1 MLLDKS
7 KYNSF
12 YNKNKFNKMRKIL
25 SVFTLIAILLV
36 GVVTT
41 NAQSN
46 GIRTGQ
52 TRTGSYVIMINEM
65 TVPYD
70 VSNNGQHVAI
80 QGFDEGSS
88 YYWSA
93 TSGLVPISGIVF
105 SVSDDG
111 KVAGTFQNNG
121 VYTSGYWTPSTQT
134 WTALPTNP
142 AYPTAIFPE
151 EYNSMGCMNNAGD
164 VYVVK
169 HIDAQ
174 YNMFPFKYT
183 VANGFQA
190 MPYGTYQGGR
200 GNAISDD
207 GSVVAGVLVDEN
219 GFWLPAFWVDNQLTP
234 LEPLF
239 GEAMAV
245 SANGRYVAG
254 YSEEAPAPKA
264 FIYDRVNET
273 MSYVPDLSGSTDG
286 LHATCVTNDGD
297 VFGFINS
304 FPPFF
309 RSAFACF
316 RGSYL
321 SFNDYL
327 LMRGFTA
334 AATWTIQAVYSVSAD
349 GNTFVGA
356 ASEGDENSFTFIIT
370 LDPLAECDGPENLTA
385 TIDEVEYSTI
395 NLSWDAPA
403 DPTGVTYDVYGSI
416 FDSVPLATG
425 ITATQYAVT
434 NCDLG
439 QKSFVVKAVWPD
451 GCVSAPSNSASVIV
465 NPCLAVEMCNIT
477 FVLNDIYADGWNGA
491 AIKVSTAQGM
501 EYLVEF
507 KEQIGTKTV
516 ELPSCSDDLTFEWV
530 PGEWDAECSFTIYF
544 GDSLLYTSSIEM
556 TQEIENNEFLTYT
569 LVCPNTT
576 GIEVYEEN
584 NVQIYPNPADNYINI
599 VAESI
604 NSVSIFNSLGQVVE
618 TINTNGNQV
627 VVNTTKY
634 NSGIY
639 FVRVVANGTPIT
651 QKIIVR

>member
-1 MLLDKS
+1 
-7 KYNSF
+7 
-12 YNKNKFNKMRKIL
+12 MRKIL

-41 NAQSN
+41 NAQPN

-52 TRTGSYVIMINEM
+52 TRTGSYVIMLQEM
-65 TVPYD
+65 AVPYD
-70 VSNNGQHVAI
+70 VSNNGQHVVI
-80 QGFDEGSS
+80 QSFEAGLS

-93 TSGLVPISGIVF
+93 TGGLDTLFGLAY

-111 KVAGTFQNNG
+111 KVAGTFNYNG
-121 VYTSGYWTPSTQT
+121 LNTAGYWLPSTQT
-134 WTALPTNP
+134 WTALPINP
-142 AYPTAIFPE
+142 AFPTNGLPD
-151 EYNSMGCMNNAGD
+151 EYNGMWCMNNSGD
-164 VYVVK
+164 KYVVM
-169 HIDAQ
+169 HIDEN
-174 YNMFPFKYT
+174 YVSYPYTYT
-183 VANGFQA
+183 VDNGFQA
-190 MPYGTYQGGR
+190 LPCTPYPGGGR

-207 GSVVAGVLVDEN
+207 GNIIAGFVVTES
-219 GFWLPAFWVDNQLTP
+219 GFWAPAFWNNYQLHAMND
-234 LEPLF
+234 LS
-239 GEAMAV
+239 GEATAV

-254 YSEEAPAPKA
+254 YAEAIPATQA
-264 FIYDRVNET
+264 FVYDRVTET
-273 MSYVPDLSGSTDG
+273 TFYVPDMSGSADG

-309 RSAFACF
+309 RTAFACF
-316 RGSYL
+316 RGNYL

-385 TIDEVEYSTI
+385 TIDEVEYSTV

-530 PGEWDAECSFTIYF
+530 PGEWDSECSFTIYF
-544 GDSLLYTSSIEM
+544 GDSLLYTSSLEM

-584 NVQIYPNPADNYINI
+584 NVQIYPNPADNHIN
-599 VAESI
+599 VAAENIEMVSVY
-604 NSVSIFNSLGQVVE
+604 NSVGQLVE
-618 TINTNGNQV
+618 TINANGNQV
-627 VVNTTKY
+627 VVNTAKY

-639 FVRVVANGTPIT
+639 FVRVVANGTSIT

>member
-1 MLLDKS
+1 
-7 KYNSF
+7 
-12 YNKNKFNKMRKIL
+12 MRKIL

-80 QGFDEGSS
+80 QGFEEGSS

-134 WTALPTNP
+134 WTALPINP

-273 MSYVPDLSGSTDG
+273 MTYVPDLSGYTDG

-309 RSAFACF
+309 RTAFACV
-316 RGSYL
+316 RGTYL
-321 SFNDYL
+321 SFSDYL
-327 LMRGFTA
+327 LMRGFTDA
-334 AATWTIQAVYSVSAD
+334 VNWTIQSVYSVTAD
-349 GNTFVGA
+349 GNTFIGA
-356 ASEGDENSFTFIIT
+356 ASIGEEAFSFIIS
-370 LDPLAECDGPENLTA
+370 LEPLPECGAPENLTA
-385 TIDEVEYSTI
+385 TIDEDVYTTI
-395 NLSWDAPA
+395 NLNWDAPA
-403 DPTGVTYDVYGSI
+403 DPIGVTYDIYTSI
-416 FDSVPLATG
+416 LDSVPFATG
-425 ITATQYAVT
+425 VT
-434 NCDLG
+434 TTSYSIPDNEPG
-439 QKSFVVKAVWPD
+439 QRSFIVKAVWPD
-451 GCVSAPSNSASVIV
+451 GCVSVPSNNATVTVYSCPANS
-465 NPCLAVEMCNIT
+465 MCSLT
-477 FVLNDIYADGWNGA
+477 FVMNDEYGDGWNGA
-491 AIKVSTAQGM
+491 SIKIVGEQGDVAIVDYDDQVDQ
-501 EYLVEF
+501 L
-507 KEQIGTKTV
+507 TV
-516 ELPSCSDDLTFEWV
+516 EVPFCSDNLTFEWIS
-530 PGEWDAECSFTIYF
+530 GEWDEECTFSILF
-544 GDSLLYTSSIEM
+544 GDSTIYTSPDVIDE
-556 TQEIENNEFLTYT
+556 TFAGVFFTYE
-569 LVCPNTT
+569 LQCPTVDVD
-576 GIEVYEEN
+576 IEEN
-584 NVQIYPNPADNYINI
+584 LNQNVQIYPNPADNHIN
-599 VAESI
+599 VAAENIEMVSVY
-604 NSVSIFNSLGQVVE
+604 NSVGQLVE
-618 TINTNGNQV
+618 TINANGNQV
-627 VVNTTKY
+627 VVNTAKY

-639 FVRVVANGTPIT
+639 FVRVVANGTAIT